1 MIENNFVN
9 GRMFLEA
16 AECYVNQI
24 NSGGV
29 PCIENAWTYIQKEE
43 IQKVYSESLKKLPN
57 VIQEME

>member
-29 PCIENAWTYIQKEE
+29 PCIENAWTYI
-43 IQKVYSESLKKLPN
+43 
-57 VIQEME
+57 